1 MTISLEIM
9 VPHMNAGRSRNSIGE
24 MRIFHH
30 SIPAP
35 QLFFVKAVCR
45 WRWQIRI
52 HFTDRHLLDP
62 SLGSRSITPAFCL
75 HSSTPAMPRSQN
87 FMQIPPEAR
96 PLCLCNWFV
105 VMISIVICDWI
116 CFIGCHARV
125 KEVMPLFTKG
135 TVFSMQFPCVE
146 ASPYPTTRCTST
158 TTLVHIY
165 VLKGLRQL
173 WSCPRLPV
181 NEKLLWSFAI
191 NFEMIMN

>member
-1 MTISLEIM
+1 MLAEAGIALGRWGFFTIQSQHPSYFLSKLSADEDVKFVYILLIDTSLIHPLE
-9 VPHMNAGRSRNSIGE
+9 V
-24 MRIFHH
+24 
-30 SIPAP
+30 AP
-35 QLFFVKAVCR
+35 SLQLFA
-45 WRWQIRI
+45 
-52 HFTDRHLLDP
+52 FTHPR
-62 SLGSRSITPAFCL
+62 
-75 HSSTPAMPRSQN
+75 PAMPRSQN
-87 FMQIPPEAR
+87 FMQIPREAR
-96 PLCLCNWFV
+96 PLCLCNRFV

-135 TVFSMQFPCVE
+135 TVFPMQFPCVE

-158 TTLVHIY
+158 TTLVYIY

-181 NEKLLWSFAI
+181 NEKMLWSFAI